1 MKLTSTPAYQHHIG
15 TDHHTHTSA
24 FTSENNFELNQ
35 TLMNKWNKNN
45 KDQKKL
51 KANLLAIVELAAIE
65 YQLSLFQRVYSKLH
79 KTWI

>member
-1 MKLTSTPAYQHHIG
+1 
-15 TDHHTHTSA
+15 
-24 FTSENNFELNQ
+24 
-35 TLMNKWNKNN
+35 MNKWNKNN